1 MFSKI
6 YMRYKIAFVWM
17 IAFVALWIVFQIKS
31 PLNNMKYQL
40 DMIEQSIVKKDWKQA
55 NEYTT
60 QFRNTFINNRTLIQ
74 TNNSTEAVIS
84 FDHTIGQLEI
94 TVKHNQESSL
104 EYVGALKELLKLV
117 VKPFS
122 GP

>member
-6 YMRYKIAFVWM
+6 YMRYKIAFVWI
-17 IAFVALWIVFQIKS
+17 IAFVSLWIVFQVKS
-31 PLNNMKYQL
+31 PLNKMKYQL
-40 DMIEQSIVKKDWKQA
+40 DKIEQSVAKKDWKQA

-60 QFRNTFINNRTLIQ
+60 EFRNTFINNRILIQ
-74 TNNSTEAVIS
+74 TNNSTEAIIS

-94 TVKHNQESSL
+94 TVKHNQESAL
-104 EYVGALKELLKLV
+104 EYVGALKELLNLV